1 MLPDWDCC
9 FNYEK
14 HFLGRIWVC
23 WNRAEVK
30 VSVLDKSAQCINCHI
45 HSIKE
50 NSDWFQSFIYGANK
64 PVERRLLWQNLFSMK
79 MMVSSK
85 PWILDGDFN
94 VVRFLSEKWGAESLN
109 AYEVEFGDCLSNL
122 EITDL
127 NFSGCFYTWNNKSE
141 GSSFVARKL
150 DRVLVNEAWICKYGR
165 ICVDFLPRGLS
176 DHSPAII
183 SVGNL
188 ESFGPTPFKF
198 FNFWLENKNYFSWIT
213 DCWNQD
219 MQGVPMYR
227 LCMKLKAL
235 KVVLKE
241 KNCSCYGDIKTKV
254 LQARFKLEIAQC
266 AVLDSRGSADSFL
279 CNCFWRG

>member
-94 VVRFLSEKWGAESLN
+94 VVR
-109 AYEVEFGDCLSNL
+109 NL
-122 EITDL
+122 VI
-127 NFSGCFYTWNNKSE
+127 
-141 GSSFVARKL
+141 
-150 DRVLVNEAWICKYGR
+150 VLVIWKSLISILVAVSILGITRVKVQVLWLGSLIG
-165 ICVDFLPRGLS
+165 FL
-176 DHSPAII
+176 
-183 SVGNL
+183 
-188 ESFGPTPFKF
+188 
-198 FNFWLENKNYFSWIT
+198 
-213 DCWNQD
+213 
-219 MQGVPMYR
+219 
-227 LCMKLKAL
+227 
-235 KVVLKE
+235 
-241 KNCSCYGDIKTKV
+241 
-254 LQARFKLEIAQC
+254 
-266 AVLDSRGSADSFL
+266 
-279 CNCFWRG
+279 